1 MDLEDQKI
9 TDDARRLVD
18 DCKDLCASL
27 VEMQPDETI
36 EFVHGTVKR

>member
-1 MDLEDQKI
+1 MDLDGQRI

-18 DCKDLCASL
+18 HCKDLCASL
-27 VEMQPDETI
+27 VEVQFDETI